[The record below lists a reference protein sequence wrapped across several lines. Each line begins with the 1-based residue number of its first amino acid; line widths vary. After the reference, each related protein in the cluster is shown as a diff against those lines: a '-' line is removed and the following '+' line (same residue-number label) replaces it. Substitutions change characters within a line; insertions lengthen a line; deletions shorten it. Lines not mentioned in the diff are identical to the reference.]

1 MAKEFK
7 MSQARYDELKQELD
21 YSKTTRADEVA
32 ELIKEARGFGDLS
45 ENSEYD
51 EAKNEQGKLYSRIAE
66 LEAEAARWGLE
77 PIAVQELRLA
87 LLPRLLDLQGDLR
100 RATALLRA
108 DCVTADVY
116 RAAAVLAGRVRYL
129 TLAVGGGEEA
139 LARALRQRFGLCTG
153 SVERPA
159 VTVSFGGA
167 PEDGGTICLGQ
178 DCRRWQRV
186 TYGLAEDMPGP
197 WPVSEQLLAVLFQ
210 AGEIKKEQI
219 QVKTIAFNA

>member
-1 MAKEFK
+1 MYGYVMWGKGPGLTAENIGGVWFAV
-7 MSQARYDELKQELD
+7 ARVPRGGFLAALRRRLIWRRLRRYGV
-21 YSKTTRADEVA
+21 TRCVLPE
-32 ELIKEARGFGDLS
+32 
-45 ENSEYD
+45 
-51 EAKNEQGKLYSRIAE
+51 E
-66 LEAEAARWGLE
+66 LEGETARWGLLPVE
-77 PIAVQELRLA
+77 VDRLRLA
-87 LLPRLLDLQGDLR
+87 LLPRLLDLRGDLR

-129 TLAVGGGEEA
+129 TLAVGGGEED

-167 PEDGGTICLGQ
+167 PEDGAAICLGP

-186 TYGLAEDMPGP
+186 TYGLTVDMPGP
-197 WPVSEQLLAVLFQ
+197 WPVSEQLLAALWE

-219 QVKTIAFNA
+219 RVKTIAFNA

>member
-1 MAKEFK
+1 MYGYVKWGKRSGLTAENIGGVWF
-7 MSQARYDELKQELD
+7 A
-21 YSKTTRADEVA
+21 VA
-32 ELIKEARGFGDLS
+32 AMPEGGFPAALRRRLIWRRLRRFGVVRCVLP
-45 ENSEYD
+45 E
-51 EAKNEQGKLYSRIAE
+51 E

-219 QVKTIAFNA
+219 QVKTIVFNA